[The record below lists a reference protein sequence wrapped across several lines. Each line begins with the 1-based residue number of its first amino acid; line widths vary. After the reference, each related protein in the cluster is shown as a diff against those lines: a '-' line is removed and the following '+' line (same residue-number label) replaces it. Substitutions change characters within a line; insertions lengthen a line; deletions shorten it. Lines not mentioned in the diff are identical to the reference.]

1 MNEISRPPPEIEP
14 TILVIDD
21 EPANLLLIKM
31 AVSREQF
38 RCNLVLLDSARKG
51 LEFLDGHEADLILLD
66 VVMPV
71 MNGFEMFA
79 RLKADSRWSEIP
91 VIFLSAVNEPQ
102 YIIQGLEMGAVDYIG
117 KPLISQVLTARF
129 RSVLRMRFL
138 QRELRKRN
146 AEMENANRLKDE
158 LLSFC
163 SHDLRAPIAAI
174 ELTCQFLRDV
184 LADEGRKAPDSLIER
199 ILNQTRLARRLVENL
214 LDMHKIEEG
223 KLVTQP
229 TFFSP
234 HELLRG
240 CADDQQPLLLARNLR
255 FELEQADASTICF
268 GDRELIAQM
277 VRNVLGNAIKFAR
290 SRVGIRSRL
299 EPEPGIA
306 NGWWLLDISDDGPGF
321 PPGSEYELFSKYA
334 RGEPRQGGYGLGL
347 YIAQQTAHLHNGSIA
362 ARSNLQG
369 STVIS
374 IRLPLAFHHDA
385 IPDLSTVSHS
395 RVRVLANAK
404 PMAEL
409 LESVLLEGG
418 LVHVQ
423 NGQGGSSVLEEIAA
437 SPPDLAVVDLG
448 SSPVEAPRLLKLIEQ
463 QPPRLRWLLVGSAE
477 ELLEFQRQSAAPIPA
492 VECPLNPVAYLR
504 RVEALLQGG
513 SAGLA
518 AGMS

>member
-1 MNEISRPPPEIEP
+1 MNETARPPAEIES

-31 AVSREQF
+31 AVARERF

-51 LEFLDGHEADLILLD
+51 LEYLEAHDADLLLLD

-71 MNGFEMFA
+71 MNGFEMFT
-79 RLKADSRWSEIP
+79 RLKSDSRWSEIP
-91 VIFLSAVNEPQ
+91 VIFLSAVNEPR

-129 RSVLRMRFL
+129 RSVLRTRFL

-184 LADEGRKAPDSLIER
+184 LSDEGRTAPESLIER

-223 KLVTQP
+223 KLITQP
-229 TFFSP
+229 AFFSP

-240 CADDQQPLLLARNLR
+240 CTEDHQPLLLARNLK
-255 FELEQADASTICF
+255 FELHQENADTICF

-277 VRNVLGNAIKFAR
+277 VRNLLGNAIKFAR
-290 SRVGIRSRL
+290 ARVTIRSRL
-299 EPEPGIA
+299 EPGEGGA
-306 NGWWLLDISDDGPGF
+306 GGWWLLDVSDDGPGF
-321 PPGSEYELFSKYA
+321 TPGTEHELFSKYA

-347 YIAQQTAHLHNGSIA
+347 YIAQQTVRLHNGFIA
-362 ARSNLQG
+362 ARSTPQEQ
-369 STVIS
+369 TVIS
-374 IRLPLAFHHDA
+374 ARLPLAFHLDA
-385 IPDLSTVSHS
+385 IPDLSPVSHA
-395 RVRVLANAK
+395 RVRVLATAK
-404 PMAEL
+404 PMSEL
-409 LESVLLEGG
+409 LESILLEGG

-423 NGQGGSSVLEEIAA
+423 NGASGETILDELAA
-437 SPPDLAVVDLG
+437 TPPDLAVVDLA
-448 SSPVEAPRLLKLIEQ
+448 SSPVDAPRLLKLIQ
-463 QPPRLRWLLVGSAE
+463 QAQPATRWLLVGSTQ
-477 ELLEFQRQSAAPIPA
+477 ELDEFQRQSPTPVPA
-492 VECPLNPVAYLR
+492 VALPVDPVVYLR
-504 RVEALLQGG
+504 RVLSLLNDR
-513 SAGLA
+513 AGCLLPKRD
-518 AGMS
+518 